1 MVQLKQ
7 HIFLPLTNENKN
19 HVKINKLQ
27 KVRFLLF
34 QFQNENNMPSKD
46 GIVHVNKQSLKL
58 KDTILNILLLMQNQN
73 KELLMDESLIYEISS
88 SNVE

>member
-7 HIFLPLTNENKN
+7 HTFLPLTNENKN

-46 GIVHVNKQSLKL
+46 GIFREGTQLAKW
-58 KDTILNILLLMQNQN
+58 KDTILNIPLSMQVQN
-73 KELLMDESLIYEISS
+73 I
-88 SNVE
+88 

>member
-7 HIFLPLTNENKN
+7 HTFLPLTNENKN
-19 HVKINKLQ
+19 HAKINKLQ

-58 KDTILNILLLMQNQN
+58 KDTILNILLLMQKQN